1 MAKLSLDQFFDFV
14 AATVI
19 NPTLCHKQRF
29 GQCFLNQHPQYRTDP
44 DLFYCND
51 GPRAI
56 QMIYD
61 KYVDMELT

>member
-1 MAKLSLDQFFDFV
+1 MPKLSLDQLLDFA

-19 NPTLCHKQRF
+19 NPTLCRQQRF
-29 GQCFLNQHPQYRTDP
+29 GQCFLNQHPQFGPDP

-61 KYVDMELT
+61 KYVDVELT